1 MNEPILGD
9 DEGTG
14 DGSVFEQSREGVLGS
29 LRAGANIDESARHVG
44 VSVHT
49 VRTWLRNGRKEPA
62 GRYGAFAAE
71 VDAVRESQR
80 LPDRAELA
88 ALTRGE
94 VESILAEKARAGSIP
109 AIRVWLDL
117 HRAELEPQVAGDE
130 LSWLDRS

>member
-1 MNEPILGD
+1 
-9 DEGTG
+9 
-14 DGSVFEQSREGVLGS
+14 VFEQSREGLLVS

-49 VRTWLRNGRKEPA
+49 VRTWLRNGRKDPD

-80 LPDRAELA
+80 LPDHATLA
-88 ALTRGE
+88 ALTREE
-94 VESILAEKARAGSIP
+94 VEAILAEKARAGSIP

-117 HRAELEPQVAGDE
+117 HRAEFEEPAAGDE